1 MVARTYRTA
10 FLHLSA
16 EQTQFPIFRPIVDKQ
31 IAPPAISSMINAQ
44 PSPVMS
50 PETKELTSPPSSGL
64 ASTLGSDDFG
74 LPPIVEQSISSMQPL
89 AQFGSQLLAILSD
102 IDATPSPVASLAT
115 QQSVDASPLT
125 ERAIR
130 YHRRD
135 AFRTDRNNP
144 APVPLPSSTEPSDT
158 FRAETLETNRSA
170 PTPAPQRRL
179 FDSTIPNPVSPLNHE
194 QYRSPSFN
202 NLRGIHS
209 VLNTP
214 ATFPRTTRVPHM
226 TEQRSLSAG
235 LRSLPRALPPLASS
249 RALPSAMSSSSTS
262 SSTSKPAATGP
273 RPPTSGTAHARQLAP
288 LGLPQ
293 ETSSPV
299 ASSTLREI
307 SGSGTDRTR
316 GLRPGSPVP
325 SRMDIGGPPGPPA
338 PPTHLSYMTE
348 VWSAMEPALRARLGS
363 VTLQDAETSLERAR
377 ASAPGEGQDRTA
389 ADACA
394 LSLAEEEY
402 AGVLHPLQARAA
414 SLTREHADL
423 TREHADLSGRLRHNI
438 TLQRANAADMAS
450 AESHHLRTTSTF
462 RPSSEQAPPARTTTR
477 PTASVTFSAPAVPTG
492 SAPPPAPLAAGST
505 MPQPPPPA
513 ARAAGSTMPPPP
525 PPPADRAPFTTATQ
539 WSTVAAR
546 RSRQPPPP
554 PRDARY
560 LDLRVSRLMHINA
573 FFPPD
578 TKKPI
583 KAFASQVEETLK
595 LLHIAPRT
603 LRLAVELATN
613 GCGLDPRFAQ
623 DILRLRDLVERA
635 YATPAGHGWVR
646 EVLDEAAAP
655 RRLARSVS
663 SGSDTASSA
672 RPRRRDDPSSG
683 RGNSKRATLSET
695 SDSDGHPRHHG
706 RTHPEKRQV
715 TARIYHA
722 SDEDS
727 DAPSF
732 PPQIF
737 RYRNRSRRPHP
748 RIATPRADRATP
760 ATNDSFSL
768 QKIVEAATA
777 AAIAAVDH
785 HLAHL
790 GLTTR
795 PEPIPP
801 LGTVHYPRP
810 HAAPRLGTVSL
821 PDTVHHPHSHATP
834 RSDPIPSHDTVL
846 QPQPATASLHDT
858 VLQPLPATASLHV
871 TVPQPR
877 PATDSLDDTVTH
889 YSPRAI
895 LAPLAPIAPSIGS
908 VAPITEPSAIPA
920 RATCPPGGSTAA
932 IPTHFSYPMQP
943 PVPTTHP
950 AISIAPTPA
959 GAFAHGPPDER
970 ILYDDSSS
978 QTSSSL
984 SPSGLRAD
992 FVAQMQAAYR
1002 TLDMRR
1008 VPRIQPL
1015 QFPPSADRTAATQ
1028 LLIRSM
1034 RDALSGIFDVADPTG
1049 TVTMDSPIW
1058 VPGWNAPL
1066 LKLTKAAIN
1075 ANRDDT
1081 HDLHR
1086 LVDDLF
1092 SQLQERLSSGTGGPA
1107 AFKILLSDFADYFDR
1122 APRGAALETLQ
1133 KFGVRTGTP
1142 FSSYLRALRVVVA
1155 STVEKG
1161 GPLAP
1166 SATMAIE
1173 LVRIRTAQQYPTL
1186 MPTLFPDDRA
1196 TREKPYASL
1205 ALMWTAF
1212 ADLKHNTSPAINGD
1226 AFASA
1231 PQVPSCHAPP
1241 PINTPTASVA
1251 ASQRYNS
1258 RQSRPSHSISH
1269 VSPVH
1274 SRRDPFRIDYGIW
1287 PFEDQDY
1294 AIVCTVTNHALRT
1307 KLSLWTPLLTEAARR
1322 QACTQYSGR
1331 CCNCGSSD
1339 HSLRWCPSAFANVFS
1354 LLNPEFVTH
1363 DTDGSI
1369 FEMWKQKMRH
1379 WHSRGSN
1386 RRSQGNGRRSAS
1398 GNGNGRPPHRGSTSA
1413 PQGNSTGSTHTP
1425 HVAATP
1431 AQPPASSSTQHPV
1444 STSTAA
1450 PAMRYGPAYSNNTN
1464 PNARQPGTFVVQPNP
1479 NP

>member
-1 MVARTYRTA
+1 M
-10 FLHLSA
+10 
-16 EQTQFPIFRPIVDKQ
+16 
-31 IAPPAISSMINAQ
+31 
-44 PSPVMS
+44 PS
-50 PETKELTSPPSSGL
+50 T
-64 ASTLGSDDFG
+64 
-74 LPPIVEQSISSMQPL
+74 VEQSVPSMQPL
-89 AQFGSQLLAILSD
+89 AQFESQLLAILSD
-102 IDATPSPVASLAT
+102 IDATPSPVANLAT
-115 QQSVDASPLT
+115 QQSVDAPPLT

-130 YHRRD
+130 YQRRD
-135 AFRTDRNNP
+135 AFRADRNNA
-144 APVPLPSSTEPSDT
+144 APVSSPSLTVPSDT
-158 FRAETLETNRSA
+158 FRAETLETYRSTS
-170 PTPAPQRRL
+170 TPAPQRRL
-179 FDSTIPNPVSPLNHE
+179 FDLTTPKPVPSLNHE
-194 QYRSPSFN
+194 HYRSPSFN
-202 NLRGIHS
+202 NLRRIHS
-209 VLNTP
+209 VLDTP
-214 ATFPRTTRVPHM
+214 ATFPHGTRAPHT

-235 LRSLPRALPPLASS
+235 LRSLPRALPPPPAPS
-249 RALPSAMSSSSTS
+249 RALRRMSSSSSTS
-262 SSTSKPAATGP
+262 SAPKTAPTGP
-273 RPPTSGTAHARQLAP
+273 RPSAPGTASARLAAQP
-288 LGLPQ
+288 GHPQ
-293 ETSSPV
+293 GTSSPV

-307 SGSGTDRTR
+307 SGSGTDRTH
-316 GLRPGSPVP
+316 GLRPDSPVP
-325 SRMDIGGPPGPPA
+325 SRISLGGPHGPPA
-338 PPTHLSYMTE
+338 PPTHLGYLTD
-348 VWSAMEPALRARLGS
+348 VWDALEPTLRARLGS
-363 VTLQDAETSLERAR
+363 VSLRDAETSLERAR
-377 ASAPGEGQDRTA
+377 ATAPREGPARTA

-394 LSLAEEEY
+394 FSLAEEEY
-402 AGVLHPLQARAA
+402 ATILHPLQARAA
-414 SLTREHADL
+414 SLY
-423 TREHADLSGRLRHNI
+423 REHADLSGRLSHNV
-438 TLQRANAADMAS
+438 TLQRATEADIAS
-450 AESHHLRTTSTF
+450 AERHHMRVTSTF
-462 RPSSEQAPPARTTTR
+462 GPGSKQRLLARTTTR
-477 PTASVTFSAPAVPTG
+477 LTASVTFAAPAAPTG
-492 SAPPPAPLAAGST
+492 SALPPAPLAAGST

-513 ARAAGSTMPPPP
+513 ARVAGSTIPPPPPPPAARVAGSTMPPPP

-578 TKKPI
+578 TRKPI

-613 GCGLDPRFAQ
+613 GFGLDPRFAQ

-655 RRLARSVS
+655 RRLARSIS

-706 RTHPEKRQV
+706 RNHPDKRQV

-748 RIATPRADRATP
+748 RIATPRTDRATP

-858 VLQPLPATASLHV
+858 VLQPQPATASLHDTVLQPQPATASLHDTVLQPRPATASLHV

-877 PATDSLDDTVTH
+877 PATASLHDTVTH
-889 YSPRAI
+889 HPPRAI

-950 AISIAPTPA
+950 AMSIAPTPA

-1058 VPGWNAPL
+1058 VSGWNAPL

-1186 MPTLFPDDRA
+1186 MPTLFPGDRA

-1231 PQVPSCHAPP
+1231 PQVPSSHAPP

-1258 RQSRPSHSISH
+1258 RQSRPPHSVSN

-1294 AIVCTVTNHALRT
+1294 AIVCTVTNHALHT

-1322 QACTQYSGR
+1322 QACIQYSGR

>member
-1 MVARTYRTA
+1 
-10 FLHLSA
+10 
-16 EQTQFPIFRPIVDKQ
+16 
-31 IAPPAISSMINAQ
+31 
-44 PSPVMS
+44 MS
-50 PETKELTSPPSSGL
+50 GK
-64 ASTLGSDDFG
+64 
-74 LPPIVEQSISSMQPL
+74 
-89 AQFGSQLLAILSD
+89 
-102 IDATPSPVASLAT
+102 
-115 QQSVDASPLT
+115 
-125 ERAIR
+125 
-130 YHRRD
+130 
-135 AFRTDRNNP
+135 
-144 APVPLPSSTEPSDT
+144 
-158 FRAETLETNRSA
+158 
-170 PTPAPQRRL
+170 
-179 FDSTIPNPVSPLNHE
+179 
-194 QYRSPSFN
+194 
-202 NLRGIHS
+202 
-209 VLNTP
+209 
-214 ATFPRTTRVPHM
+214 
-226 TEQRSLSAG
+226 
-235 LRSLPRALPPLASS
+235 
-249 RALPSAMSSSSTS
+249 
-262 SSTSKPAATGP
+262 GP
-273 RPPTSGTAHARQLAP
+273 
-288 LGLPQ
+288 
-293 ETSSPV
+293 
-299 ASSTLREI
+299 
-307 SGSGTDRTR
+307 
-316 GLRPGSPVP
+316 
-325 SRMDIGGPPGPPA
+325 
-338 PPTHLSYMTE
+338 
-348 VWSAMEPALRARLGS
+348 
-363 VTLQDAETSLERAR
+363 
-377 ASAPGEGQDRTA
+377 DRTA

-394 LSLAEEEY
+394 FSLAEEEY
-402 AGVLHPLQARAA
+402 ASILLPLQARAA
-414 SLTREHADL
+414 SLH
-423 TREHADLSGRLRHNI
+423 REHADLSGRLNHNR
-438 TLQRANAADMAS
+438 TLQRATAADMAS
-450 AESHHLRTTSTF
+450 AERHHLRVTSTF
-462 RPSSEQAPPARTTTR
+462 GPSSDQGSPARTTTR
-477 PTASVTFSAPAVPTG
+477 PTASVTFSTPADPTG
-492 SAPPPAPLAAGST
+492 SAARPAPLAVGST

-513 ARAAGSTMPPPP
+513 ARVAGSTMPPPP

-560 LDLRVSRLMHINA
+560 LDLRVSRLMHING

-578 TKKPI
+578 TRKPI
-583 KAFASQVEETLK
+583 KALASQVEETLK
-595 LLHIAPRT
+595 LLHIVPRT

-613 GCGLDPRFAQ
+613 GSGLDRRFVQ
-623 DILRLRDLVERA
+623 DILGLRDLVERA

-663 SGSDTASSA
+663 SGSDTAPSA

-683 RGNSKRATLSET
+683 RGNSKRATLPET

-706 RTHPEKRQV
+706 RNHPDKRQV

-834 RSDPIPSHDTVL
+834 RSDPTPSHDAGLHRPHAATR
-846 QPQPATASLHDT
+846 PATASLHDT
-858 VLQPLPATASLHV
+858 VLQPRPATAPLHDTVLQPRPATASLHDTV
-871 TVPQPR
+871 LQPRPATASLHDTVPQPR
-877 PATDSLDDTVTH
+877 PATASLHDTVTH
-889 YSPRAI
+889 HPPHAI
-895 LAPLAPIAPSIGS
+895 PAPLAPIAPSIGS

-932 IPTHFSYPMQP
+932 IPTHTSYPMQP

-950 AISIAPTPA
+950 AMSIAPHPA
-959 GAFAHGPPDER
+959 GPFPHGPPDER

-978 QTSSSL
+978 QTSSNL

-992 FVAQMQAAYR
+992 FVAHMQAAYR

-1049 TVTMDSPIW
+1049 TVTMDSPVW
-1058 VPGWNAPL
+1058 VSGWNAPL

-1075 ANRDDT
+1075 TNRDDT

-1107 AFKILLSDFADYFDR
+1107 AFKTLLSDFADYFDR

-1142 FSSYLRALRVVVA
+1142 FSSFLRALRVVVA

-1186 MPTLFPDDRA
+1186 MPTLFPGDRA

-1205 ALMWTAF
+1205 ALMWTVF
-1212 ADLKHNTSPAINGD
+1212 ADLKHNTSTAINGD

-1231 PQVPSCHAPP
+1231 PQVPSSHAPP

-1251 ASQRYNS
+1251 APQRYNS
-1258 RQSRPSHSISH
+1258 RQSRPSHSVSN

-1294 AIVCTVTNHALRT
+1294 AIVCTVTNHALHT

-1322 QACTQYSGR
+1322 QACIQYSGR
-1331 CCNCGSSD
+1331 CCNCGFSD

-1398 GNGNGRPPHRGSTSA
+1398 GNGNARPPHRGSTSA
-1413 PQGNSTGSTHTP
+1413 PQGNSTGLTHTP

>member
-1 MVARTYRTA
+1 MPAPSLWPRRSTPA
-10 FLHLSA
+10 FYTPYKRERPPSPA
-16 EQTQFPIFRPIVDKQ
+16 STPFSPASTPISRAASDTTSR
-31 IAPPAISSMINAQ
+31 SSAQ
-44 PSPVMS
+44 PP
-50 PETKELTSPPSSGL
+50 
-64 ASTLGSDDFG
+64 
-74 LPPIVEQSISSMQPL
+74 
-89 AQFGSQLLAILSD
+89 
-102 IDATPSPVASLAT
+102 
-115 QQSVDASPLT
+115 
-125 ERAIR
+125 
-130 YHRRD
+130 
-135 AFRTDRNNP
+135 RTW
-144 APVPLPSSTEPSDT
+144 PLPKATISARHPRSDQ
-158 FRAETLETNRSA
+158 APNRH
-170 PTPAPQRRL
+170 P
-179 FDSTIPNPVSPLNHE
+179 
-194 QYRSPSFN
+194 
-202 NLRGIHS
+202 
-209 VLNTP
+209 
-214 ATFPRTTRVPHM
+214 
-226 TEQRSLSAG
+226 
-235 LRSLPRALPPLASS
+235 
-249 RALPSAMSSSSTS
+249 
-262 SSTSKPAATGP
+262 
-273 RPPTSGTAHARQLAP
+273 
-288 LGLPQ
+288 
-293 ETSSPV
+293 
-299 ASSTLREI
+299 
-307 SGSGTDRTR
+307 
-316 GLRPGSPVP
+316 
-325 SRMDIGGPPGPPA
+325 PPA
-338 PPTHLSYMTE
+338 PR
-348 VWSAMEPALRARLGS
+348 RAQRPPSPSPLPPS
-363 VTLQDAETSLERAR
+363 QR
-377 ASAPGEGQDRTA
+377 
-389 ADACA
+389 
-394 LSLAEEEY
+394 
-402 AGVLHPLQARAA
+402 VLP
-414 SLTREHADL
+414 
-423 TREHADLSGRLRHNI
+423 
-438 TLQRANAADMAS
+438 
-450 AESHHLRTTSTF
+450 
-462 RPSSEQAPPARTTTR
+462 
-477 PTASVTFSAPAVPTG
+477 
-492 SAPPPAPLAAGST
+492 PPPAPLAAGST
-505 MPQPPPPA
+505 
-513 ARAAGSTMPPPP
+513 TMPPPP

-706 RTHPEKRQV
+706 RTQLDKRQV
-715 TARIYHA
+715 AARIYHA

-785 HLAHL
+785 HLANL

-810 HAAPRLGTVSL
+810 HVAPRLGTVSL

-834 RSDPIPSHDTVL
+834 RFDPIPSHDTVP
-846 QPQPATASLHDT
+846 QPRPATASLHDT
-858 VLQPLPATASLHV
+858 V
-871 TVPQPR
+871 
-877 PATDSLDDTVTH
+877 TH
-889 YSPRAI
+889 HPPRAI

-908 VAPITEPSAIPA
+908 VAPRTEPSAIPA
-920 RATCPPGGSTAA
+920 RVTCPPGGSTAA

-950 AISIAPTPA
+950 ATSIAPTPA

-1107 AFKILLSDFADYFDR
+1107 AFKILLTDFADYFDR

-1173 LVRIRTAQQYPTL
+1173 LVRIMTAQQYPTL
-1186 MPTLFPDDRA
+1186 MPTLFPGDRA

-1231 PQVPSCHAPP
+1231 SQVPSCHAPP

-1258 RQSRPSHSISH
+1258 RQSRPSHSVSN

-1274 SRRDPFRIDYGIW
+1274 SRRDPFRIDYGLW

-1294 AIVCTVTNHALRT
+1294 AIVCTVTNQALHT

-1322 QACTQYSGR
+1322 QACIQYSGR

-1398 GNGNGRPPHRGSTSA
+1398 GNGNGRPPHRGSA

-1431 AQPPASSSTQHPV
+1431 AQPPAPSSTQHPV

>member
-1 MVARTYRTA
+1 M
-10 FLHLSA
+10 
-16 EQTQFPIFRPIVDKQ
+16 
-31 IAPPAISSMINAQ
+31 
-44 PSPVMS
+44 
-50 PETKELTSPPSSGL
+50 
-64 ASTLGSDDFG
+64 
-74 LPPIVEQSISSMQPL
+74 
-89 AQFGSQLLAILSD
+89 
-102 IDATPSPVASLAT
+102 
-115 QQSVDASPLT
+115 
-125 ERAIR
+125 
-130 YHRRD
+130 
-135 AFRTDRNNP
+135 
-144 APVPLPSSTEPSDT
+144 
-158 FRAETLETNRSA
+158 
-170 PTPAPQRRL
+170 
-179 FDSTIPNPVSPLNHE
+179 
-194 QYRSPSFN
+194 
-202 NLRGIHS
+202 
-209 VLNTP
+209 
-214 ATFPRTTRVPHM
+214 
-226 TEQRSLSAG
+226 
-235 LRSLPRALPPLASS
+235 
-249 RALPSAMSSSSTS
+249 
-262 SSTSKPAATGP
+262 
-273 RPPTSGTAHARQLAP
+273 
-288 LGLPQ
+288 
-293 ETSSPV
+293 
-299 ASSTLREI
+299 
-307 SGSGTDRTR
+307 
-316 GLRPGSPVP
+316 
-325 SRMDIGGPPGPPA
+325 GGPYEPPA
-338 PPTHLSYMTE
+338 PPAHLSYLAD
-348 VWSAMEPALRARLGS
+348 VWDVIEPALRTRLGS
-363 VTLQDAETSLERAR
+363 VTLEDAETSLEQAR
-377 ASAPGEGQDRTA
+377 ATVSGKGPDRTA

-394 LSLAEEEY
+394 FSLAEEEY
-402 AGVLHPLQARAA
+402 ASILLPLQARAA
-414 SLTREHADL
+414 SLHRQ
-423 TREHADLSGRLRHNI
+423 HADLSGRLNQNM
-438 TLQRANAADMAS
+438 TLQRATAADMAS
-450 AESHHLRTTSTF
+450 AERHHLRVTSTF
-462 RPSSEQAPPARTTTR
+462 GPSSDQGPPARTTTR
-477 PTASVTFSAPAVPTG
+477 PTASVTFSAPADPTG
-492 SAPPPAPLAAGST
+492 FAAPPAPLAAGST

-513 ARAAGSTMPPPP
+513 ARVAGSTMPPPP

-578 TKKPI
+578 TRKPI
-583 KAFASQVEETLK
+583 KALASQVEATLK
-595 LLHIAPRT
+595 LLHIVPRT

-613 GCGLDPRFAQ
+613 GSGLDHRFVQ
-623 DILRLRDLVERA
+623 DILGLRDLVERA

-672 RPRRRDDPSSG
+672 RPHRRDDPSSG

-695 SDSDGHPRHHG
+695 SDSDGYPRHHG
-706 RTHPEKRQV
+706 RNHPDKRQV

-748 RIATPRADRATP
+748 RIATPRANRATP

-795 PEPIPP
+795 PETTPS
-801 LGTVHYPRP
+801 LGTVHHPRP
-810 HAAPRLGTVSL
+810 RAAPRLGTLSL
-821 PDTVHHPHSHATP
+821 PDTVHHPHSLATP
-834 RSDPIPSHDTVL
+834 RPDPTPSHDAVLHPPHAVPWSATASLNDTV
-846 QPQPATASLHDT
+846 PHPRPTTASLHDT
-858 VLQPLPATASLHV
+858 V
-871 TVPQPR
+871 
-877 PATDSLDDTVTH
+877 TH
-889 YSPRAI
+889 HPPRAI
-895 LAPLAPIAPSIGS
+895 PAPLAPIAPSIGS

-932 IPTHFSYPMQP
+932 IPTHIGYPMQP

-950 AISIAPTPA
+950 AMSIAPPPA
-959 GAFAHGPPDER
+959 GPFPHGPPDER

-978 QTSSSL
+978 QTSSNL

-992 FVAQMQAAYR
+992 FVAHMQAAYR

-1049 TVTMDSPIW
+1049 TVTMDSPVW
-1058 VPGWNAPL
+1058 VSGWNAPL

-1107 AFKILLSDFADYFDR
+1107 AFKTLLSDFADYLDR

-1142 FSSYLRALRVVVA
+1142 FSSFLRALRVVVA

-1186 MPTLFPDDRA
+1186 MPTLFPGDRA

-1231 PQVPSCHAPP
+1231 PQVPSSHAPP

-1251 ASQRYNS
+1251 APQRYNS
-1258 RQSRPSHSISH
+1258 RQSRPSHSVSN

-1274 SRRDPFRIDYGIW
+1274 SRRDPFRIDYGI
-1287 PFEDQDY
+1287 
-1294 AIVCTVTNHALRT
+1294 
-1307 KLSLWTPLLTEAARR
+1307 
-1322 QACTQYSGR
+1322 
-1331 CCNCGSSD
+1331 
-1339 HSLRWCPSAFANVFS
+1339 
-1354 LLNPEFVTH
+1354 
-1363 DTDGSI
+1363 
-1369 FEMWKQKMRH
+1369 
-1379 WHSRGSN
+1379 
-1386 RRSQGNGRRSAS
+1386 
-1398 GNGNGRPPHRGSTSA
+1398 
-1413 PQGNSTGSTHTP
+1413 
-1425 HVAATP
+1425 
-1431 AQPPASSSTQHPV
+1431 
-1444 STSTAA
+1444 
-1450 PAMRYGPAYSNNTN
+1450 
-1464 PNARQPGTFVVQPNP
+1464 
-1479 NP
+1479 

>member
-1 MVARTYRTA
+1 
-10 FLHLSA
+10 
-16 EQTQFPIFRPIVDKQ
+16 
-31 IAPPAISSMINAQ
+31 
-44 PSPVMS
+44 MS

-74 LPPIVEQSISSMQPL
+74 LPPTVEQSISSMQPL

-158 FRAETLETNRSA
+158 FRAETLETNRSV

-214 ATFPRTTRVPHM
+214 ATFPRTTRMPHM

-262 SSTSKPAATGP
+262 SSTSKPAATRP

-293 ETSSPV
+293 GTSSPV

-377 ASAPGEGQDRTA
+377 ASAPGEGQDRIA

-414 SLTREHADL
+414 SLTREHAVL

-438 TLQRANAADMAS
+438 TLQRATAADMAS

-505 MPQPPPPA
+505 
-513 ARAAGSTMPPPP
+513 TMPPPP

-546 RSRQPPPP
+546 RSRQPPPR

-706 RTHPEKRQV
+706 RTQLDKRQV
-715 TARIYHA
+715 AARIYHA

-785 HLAHL
+785 HLANL

-810 HAAPRLGTVSL
+810 HVAPRLGTVSL

-834 RSDPIPSHDTVL
+834 RFDPIPSHDTVL

-858 VLQPLPATASLHV
+858 VPQPRPATASLH
-871 TVPQPR
+871 
-877 PATDSLDDTVTH
+877 DTVTH
-889 YSPRAI
+889 HPPRAI

-908 VAPITEPSAIPA
+908 VAPRTEPSAIPA
-920 RATCPPGGSTAA
+920 RVTCPPGGSTAA

-950 AISIAPTPA
+950 ATSIAPTPA

-1186 MPTLFPDDRA
+1186 MPTLFPGDRA

-1231 PQVPSCHAPP
+1231 SQVPSCHAPP

-1258 RQSRPSHSISH
+1258 RQLRPSHSVSN

-1294 AIVCTVTNHALRT
+1294 AIVCTVTNHALHT

-1322 QACTQYSGR
+1322 QACIQYSGR

>member
-1 MVARTYRTA
+1 
-10 FLHLSA
+10 
-16 EQTQFPIFRPIVDKQ
+16 
-31 IAPPAISSMINAQ
+31 
-44 PSPVMS
+44 
-50 PETKELTSPPSSGL
+50 
-64 ASTLGSDDFG
+64 
-74 LPPIVEQSISSMQPL
+74 
-89 AQFGSQLLAILSD
+89 
-102 IDATPSPVASLAT
+102 
-115 QQSVDASPLT
+115 
-125 ERAIR
+125 
-130 YHRRD
+130 
-135 AFRTDRNNP
+135 
-144 APVPLPSSTEPSDT
+144 
-158 FRAETLETNRSA
+158 
-170 PTPAPQRRL
+170 
-179 FDSTIPNPVSPLNHE
+179 
-194 QYRSPSFN
+194 
-202 NLRGIHS
+202 
-209 VLNTP
+209 
-214 ATFPRTTRVPHM
+214 
-226 TEQRSLSAG
+226 
-235 LRSLPRALPPLASS
+235 
-249 RALPSAMSSSSTS
+249 
-262 SSTSKPAATGP
+262 
-273 RPPTSGTAHARQLAP
+273 
-288 LGLPQ
+288 
-293 ETSSPV
+293 
-299 ASSTLREI
+299 
-307 SGSGTDRTR
+307 
-316 GLRPGSPVP
+316 
-325 SRMDIGGPPGPPA
+325 
-338 PPTHLSYMTE
+338 
-348 VWSAMEPALRARLGS
+348 
-363 VTLQDAETSLERAR
+363 
-377 ASAPGEGQDRTA
+377 
-389 ADACA
+389 
-394 LSLAEEEY
+394 
-402 AGVLHPLQARAA
+402 
-414 SLTREHADL
+414 
-423 TREHADLSGRLRHNI
+423 
-438 TLQRANAADMAS
+438 
-450 AESHHLRTTSTF
+450 
-462 RPSSEQAPPARTTTR
+462 
-477 PTASVTFSAPAVPTG
+477 
-492 SAPPPAPLAAGST
+492 
-505 MPQPPPPA
+505 
-513 ARAAGSTMPPPP
+513 MPPPP

-583 KAFASQVEETLK
+583 KALASQVEETLK
-595 LLHIAPRT
+595 LLRIAPRT

-613 GCGLDPRFAQ
+613 GFGLDPRFAQ

-706 RTHPEKRQV
+706 RNHPDKRQV

-727 DAPSF
+727 EAPSF

-748 RIATPRADRATP
+748 RIETPRADRATP
-760 ATNDSFSL
+760 TTNDSFSL

-801 LGTVHYPRP
+801 FGTVHYPRP

-834 RSDPIPSHDTVL
+834 RSDPTPSHDTVL

-858 VLQPLPATASLHV
+858 VLQPQPATASLHDTV
-871 TVPQPR
+871 LQPRPATASLHDTVPQPR
-877 PATDSLDDTVTH
+877 PATASLHDTVTH
-889 YSPRAI
+889 HPPRAI
-895 LAPLAPIAPSIGS
+895 PAPLAPIAPSIGS

-950 AISIAPTPA
+950 AMSIAPTPA

-1034 RDALSGIFDVADPTG
+1034 HDALSGIFDVADPTG

-1058 VPGWNAPL
+1058 VSGWNAPL

-1107 AFKILLSDFADYFDR
+1107 ALKILLSDFADYFDR

-1186 MPTLFPDDRA
+1186 MPTLFPGDRA

-1212 ADLKHNTSPAINGD
+1212 ADLKHNTSPAIIGD

-1231 PQVPSCHAPP
+1231 PQVPSSHAPP

-1251 ASQRYNS
+1251 APQRYNS
-1258 RQSRPSHSISH
+1258 RQSRPSHSVSN

-1294 AIVCTVTNHALRT
+1294 AIVCTVTNHALHT
-1307 KLSLWTPLLTEAARR
+1307 KMSLWTPLLTEAARR
-1322 QACTQYSGR
+1322 QACIQYSGR
-1331 CCNCGSSD
+1331 CCNCGSSY

-1369 FEMWKQKMRH
+1369 FEM
-1379 WHSRGSN
+1379 
-1386 RRSQGNGRRSAS
+1386 
-1398 GNGNGRPPHRGSTSA
+1398 
-1413 PQGNSTGSTHTP
+1413 
-1425 HVAATP
+1425 
-1431 AQPPASSSTQHPV
+1431 
-1444 STSTAA
+1444 
-1450 PAMRYGPAYSNNTN
+1450 
-1464 PNARQPGTFVVQPNP
+1464 
-1479 NP
+1479 

>member
-1 MVARTYRTA
+1 
-10 FLHLSA
+10 
-16 EQTQFPIFRPIVDKQ
+16 
-31 IAPPAISSMINAQ
+31 
-44 PSPVMS
+44 MS
-50 PETKELTSPPSSGL
+50 PETKELTVPPTSVL
-64 ASTLGSDDFG
+64 APTLRLDDLK
-74 LPPIVEQSISSMQPL
+74 LPTTVEQCVPSMQPL
-89 AQFGSQLLAILSD
+89 VQFESQLLALLSD
-102 IDATPSPVASLAT
+102 IDATLSPVASPAT

-135 AFRTDRNNP
+135 AFRTDRNNV
-144 APVPLPSSTEPSDT
+144 APVSSPSSTDPPHTLGAEIHETDRSD
-158 FRAETLETNRSA
+158 S
-170 PTPAPQRRL
+170 TPAPQRKL
-179 FDSTIPNPVSPLNHE
+179 FHFTIPNPIPSLNHD
-194 QYRSPSFN
+194 QYRSPSFDS
-202 NLRGIHS
+202 LPRMHPEF
-209 VLNTP
+209 NTP
-214 ATFPRTTRVPHM
+214 ATFPRATRAPYM

-235 LRSLPRALPPLASS
+235 LRSLPRVPSPPASS
-249 RALPSAMSSSSTS
+249 RALRRMSTS
-262 SSTSKPAATGP
+262 STTSSASAAKSAAAGS
-273 RPPTSGTAHARQLAP
+273 RPSTSGTAHARPAAAF
-288 LGLPQ
+288 GHPQ
-293 ETSSPV
+293 GTSSPV

-307 SGSGTDRTR
+307 SGSGTARTR
-316 GLRPGSPVP
+316 GLRPDSPVP
-325 SRMDIGGPPGPPA
+325 SRISMGGPHGPPA
-338 PPTHLSYMTE
+338 PPTHLSYLNE
-348 VWSAMEPALRARLGS
+348 VWDTMEPALRARLGS

-377 ASAPGEGQDRTA
+377 VTAPGEGPGRTA

-394 LSLAEEEY
+394 FSLAEEEY
-402 AGVLHPLQARAA
+402 ASVLQPLQARAA

-423 TREHADLSGRLRHNI
+423 SGRLHLNM
-438 TLQRANAADMAS
+438 TQQRSTAADMAS
-450 AESHHLRTTSTF
+450 AERHHLRVTSTF
-462 RPSSEQAPPARTTTR
+462 GAGSQQPPPARTTTR
-477 PTASVTFSAPAVPTG
+477 PAASVIFSAPAASTG
-492 SAPPPAPLAAGST
+492 STAPPAPPAAGST
-505 MPQPPPPA
+505 MPLPPPPA
-513 ARAAGSTMPPPP
+513 ARV
-525 PPPADRAPFTTATQ
+525 PFTTAAQ

-546 RSRQPPPP
+546 RPRQPPPS
-554 PRDARY
+554 PRDDRY
-560 LDLRVSRLMHINA
+560 LDLRVSRLMHINS
-573 FFPPD
+573 FFPPEMR
-578 TKKPI
+578 KPI
-583 KAFASQVEETLK
+583 KALASQVETTLK
-595 LLHIAPRT
+595 SLHIDPRT

-613 GCGLDPRFAQ
+613 GSGLCGRFVE
-623 DILRLRDLVERA
+623 DILRLRDLVDRA
-635 YATPAGHGWVR
+635 SATPAGNGWVQ
-646 EVLDEAAAP
+646 EVLDAAAAP
-655 RRLARSVS
+655 RRLARSAS
-663 SGSDTASSA
+663 SSSDTASSA
-672 RPRRRDDPSSG
+672 RPRRRDDPSSE

-695 SDSDGHPRHHG
+695 SDSDDRHLRHQGRHH
-706 RTHPEKRQV
+706 PDKRQV

-722 SDEDS
+722 TDDDS

-748 RIATPRADRATP
+748 RIATPRANCAAP
-760 ATNDSFSL
+760 ATNDSLPL
-768 QKIVEAATA
+768 QKIVEAATT

-795 PEPIPP
+795 PEPTPSH
-801 LGTVHYPRP
+801 GTIHYPRP
-810 HAAPRLGTVSL
+810 PAASRLGTVSL
-821 PDTVHHPHSHATP
+821 PDTGHHAHFHATP
-834 RSDPIPSHDTVL
+834 RSDPAPSHDAVL
-846 QPQPATASLHDT
+846 HRPHAVPRPATASLHDT
-858 VLQPLPATASLHV
+858 VPHHPS
-871 TVPQPR
+871 
-877 PATDSLDDTVTH
+877 
-889 YSPRAI
+889 RAI
-895 LAPLAPIAPSIGS
+895 PAPLAPIAPPTGS
-908 VAPITEPSAIPA
+908 VAPTTEPSAIPA
-920 RATCPPGGSTAA
+920 RATCPPGGSAAA
-932 IPTHFSYPMQP
+932 IPTHIGYPMQP

-950 AISIAPTPA
+950 AISIAPAPA
-959 GAFAHGPPDER
+959 GPFPHDPPDER
-970 ILYDDSSS
+970 ILYNDSSS

-992 FVAQMQAAYR
+992 FVAHMQAAYR

-1015 QFPPSADRTAATQ
+1015 QFPPSADRTATTQ
-1028 LLIRSM
+1028 LLIHSM

-1049 TVTMDSPIW
+1049 TVTMDSPVW
-1058 VPGWNAPL
+1058 VSGWNAPL

-1092 SQLQERLSSGTGGPA
+1092 SQLQERLSSGIGGPA
-1107 AFKILLSDFADYFDR
+1107 AFKTLLSDFADYFDR

-1186 MPTLFPDDRA
+1186 MPTLFPGDRA

-1231 PQVPSCHAPP
+1231 PQVPSSHAPP
-1241 PINTPTASVA
+1241 FINAPTASVTA
-1251 ASQRYNS
+1251 PQRYNS
-1258 RQSRPSHSISH
+1258 RPSRPSHSISN

-1274 SRRDPFRIDYGIW
+1274 SRRDSFRIDYGIW

-1294 AIVCTVTNHALRT
+1294 AIVCTVTNHALHT
-1307 KLSLWTPLLTEAARR
+1307 KLSLWTPLLTEVARR
-1322 QACTQYSGR
+1322 QACIQYSGR

-1354 LLNPEFVTH
+1354 LLNPEFSTH

-1386 RRSQGNGRRSAS
+1386 RRPQGNGRRSAS

-1413 PQGNSTGSTHTP
+1413 PQGNSTGFTHTS

-1431 AQPPASSSTQHPV
+1431 AQPSAPSNTPHPGP
-1444 STSTAA
+1444 TPTAA
-1450 PAMRYGPAYSNNTN
+1450 PAIRYGPAYSNNTN
-1464 PNARQPGTFVVQPNP
+1464 PNARQPGTLVVQPNP
-1479 NP
+1479 TP